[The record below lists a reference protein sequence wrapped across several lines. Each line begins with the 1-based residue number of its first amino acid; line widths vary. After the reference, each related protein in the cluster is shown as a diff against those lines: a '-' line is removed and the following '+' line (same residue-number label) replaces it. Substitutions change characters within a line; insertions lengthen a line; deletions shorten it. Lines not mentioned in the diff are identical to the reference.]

1 VTRTPARRLA
11 AALVTSVVVAA
22 AVVASGS
29 AAHART
35 SAGPIKIGIS
45 LSLSGDFSDSGKA
58 AQRGY
63 KLWRNVVNAHGG
75 VLGRKVELIVKDD
88 TSSPTQASTNYQN
101 FITKDKVDLV
111 FGPFST
117 LLSAPSAAVANRY
130 GYAFIEPAGGG
141 PAVFQEKLHNV
152 FFTQPAPVLQSA
164 DVFVKY
170 LLSLP
175 KSQQPKTA
183 AYPSL
188 DDPFA
193 SPIADRVRTLLE
205 KAGVK
210 TVYKTVY
217 PSETTDM
224 TPIMQ
229 KIASKHPDAVIG
241 GTQSNDAFAQVKA
254 MIQLKFSPKF
264 VFLTNGPND
273 PAEFPSKVGANN
285 VNGIFSTGDWFPQE
299 RSPGNAAFP
308 SKVGANNVNGIF
320 STGDWFPQER
330 SPGNAAFVKAY
341 IKAYGGTVD
350 TIDPTAAEAYAVGQ
364 VVQDV
369 AKKIH
374 SIDNKTII
382 ATLHAGSWPTVE
394 GVLHWNS
401 IGEPQGSDL
410 LVEWVNGK
418 LNPVFPKAV
427 ALATPITPK
436 PGWGG

>member
-1 VTRTPARRLA
+1 VTRTSIRIAAALAAGTALA
-11 AALVTSVVVAA
+11 AAAA
-22 AVVASGS
+22 TAGG
-29 AAHART
+29 AAPLLG
-35 SAGPIKIGIS
+35 SAGPIKVGIS

-58 AQRGY
+58 AENGY
-63 KLWRNVVNAHGG
+63 QLWRNLVNARGG
-75 VLGRKVELIVKDD
+75 VLGRKVQLIIKDD
-88 TSSPTQASTNYQN
+88 TSSPTQAATNYQN

-164 DVFVKY
+164 DVFVKF

-175 KSQQPKTA
+175 KSQRPKTA

-188 DDPFA
+188 DDPFS

-210 TVYKTVY
+210 TVFKTIY

-224 TPIMQ
+224 TPIIQ

-241 GTQSNDAFAQVKA
+241 GTQSNDAYAQIKA

-264 VFLTNGPND
+264 LFFTNGANN
-273 PAEFPSKVGANN
+273 PAQFPSKVGAKN

-299 RSPGNAAFP
+299 RSPGNA
-308 SKVGANNVNGIF
+308 G
-320 STGDWFPQER
+320 
-330 SPGNAAFVKAY
+330 FVKAY
-341 IKAYGGTVD
+341 LKAYGGSRQ
-350 TIDPTAAEAYAVGQ
+350 TIDPGAAEAYAVGQ
-364 VVQDV
+364 VVEAV

-374 SIDNKTII
+374 SLDNKTII
-382 ATLHAGSWPTVE
+382 STLHKGTWPTVE
-394 GVLHWNS
+394 GNLRWNS

-410 LVEWVNGK
+410 LVEWANGK
-418 LNPVFPKAV
+418 LNPVFPKNV
-427 ALATPITPK
+427 ALAKALVPK

>member
-1 VTRTPARRLA
+1 MLKEDGLMTRTLARALAVAAAASLA
-11 AALVTSVVVAA
+11 AAAA
-22 AVVASGS
+22 TAGRAASS
-29 AAHART
+29 
-35 SAGPIKIGIS
+35 PLKIGIS

-58 AQRGY
+58 AERGY
-63 KLWRNVVNAHGG
+63 KLGAKLVNARGG
-75 VLGRKVELIVKDD
+75 LLGRQVQLVIQDD
-88 TSSPTQASTNYQN
+88 TSSPTQAQTNYQN

-117 LLSAPSAAVANRY
+117 LVSAPSTAVANRY

-152 FFTQPAPVLQSA
+152 FFTQPAPVLQSG
-164 DVFVKY
+164 DVFAKF

-175 KSQQPKTA
+175 KAQRPKTA

-188 DDPFA
+188 DDPFS

-210 TVYKTVY
+210 TVYKTIY

-299 RSPGNAAFP
+299 RSPGNAAF
-308 SKVGANNVNGIF
+308 
-320 STGDWFPQER
+320 
-330 SPGNAAFVKAY
+330 VKAY
-341 IKAYGGTVD
+341 VKAYGGSVD